1 MGVKKRSKLLTQFCY
16 NAFTFTDKDCSKT
29 VNRYLH
35 AVGQPKKNNPCLIHI
50 NVSKLFVIIFQELV
64 SDKEEGLHMLQI
76 SLDNLQIVLP
86 NTSVAGRDSMRREM
100 QVLQSEYDGLSADIN
115 DLKTKLDSTLTQWT
129 VYDDSIE
136 QLGRWLRDLE
146 DQLEAESQLQNTLQ
160 EKKLQ
165 QERVKVC

>member
-1 MGVKKRSKLLTQFCY
+1 MLKKKASCLHNSATMLFLLQARIVVKQEIAMYMQLNKQKI
-16 NAFTFTDKDCSKT
+16 
-29 VNRYLH
+29 
-35 AVGQPKKNNPCLIHI
+35 NPCLIYL

>member
-1 MGVKKRSKLLTQFCY
+1 MQLDNQ
-16 NAFTFTDKDCSKT
+16 
-29 VNRYLH
+29 
-35 AVGQPKKNNPCLIHI
+35 KNNPCFIHI

>member
-1 MGVKKRSKLLTQFCY
+1 MQLNNQ
-16 NAFTFTDKDCSKT
+16 
-29 VNRYLH
+29 
-35 AVGQPKKNNPCLIHI
+35 KNNPCLIYL

-165 QERVKVC
+165 QERVKVR

>member
-1 MGVKKRSKLLTQFCY
+1 MQLDNQ
-16 NAFTFTDKDCSKT
+16 
-29 VNRYLH
+29 
-35 AVGQPKKNNPCLIHI
+35 KNNPCLIHI

-165 QERVKVC
+165 QERVKVR